1 MASSRVM
8 GSSSTANPS
17 PSAYSLASM
26 GGGGGGGGGGEKG
39 GLGSMN
45 MEELLR
51 NMYADNPPSTADMLS
66 PAAGGEVAVGR
77 TAEEVW
83 REISGGG
90 GVDRKMEEVGE
101 GGSYGG
107 MTLEDFL
114 AKAGAVSEEDI
125 RVPVTGEG
133 VYVGDQMY
141 QVQQQQQMEVA
152 FVNGVEAVAAVGG
165 GGGGGRGK
173 RRAAVQEPVVVVDR
187 VAQQRQ
193 RRMIKNRESAARSRE
208 RKQAY
213 TVELESQVT
222 QLEEEHA
229 RLTRVQV
236 HFLWDFD
243 VWVRVIWNSVVVIY
257 TWNFLICVS
266 LPMLAGKN
274 F

>member
-26 GGGGGGGGGGEKG
+26 GGGGGGGEKG

-51 NMYADNPPSTADMLS
+51 NMYADNPPSTADMLT
-66 PAAGGEVAVGR
+66 PAAGREADEAAVGR

-133 VYVGDQMY
+133 VYMGDQMY
-141 QVQQQQQMEVA
+141 QAQQQQQMEVA
-152 FVNGVEAVAAVGG
+152 FVNGVGEVGG

-173 RRAAVQEPVVVVDR
+173 RRAAVQEPVVAVDR

-229 RLTRVQV
+229 RLVKVQEELTRKRLQEVMRYFHRNDDSKTV
-236 HFLWDFD
+236 KD
-243 VWVRVIWNSVVVIY
+243 VEEVI
-257 TWNFLICVS
+257 L
-266 LPMLAGKN
+266 G
-274 F
+274 

>member
-1 MASSRVM
+1 MALSRVM

-26 GGGGGGGGGGEKG
+26 GGGGGGGGEKG

-66 PAAGGEVAVGR
+66 PAAGGEADEAAVGR

-125 RVPVTGEG
+125 RVPVTGDG
-133 VYVGDQMY
+133 VYMGDQMY
-141 QVQQQQQMEVA
+141 EVQQQQMEVA

-173 RRAAVQEPVVVVDR
+173 RRAAVQEPVVAVDR

-229 RLTRVQV
+229 RLVKVQEELTRKRL
-236 HFLWDFD
+236 HEE
-243 VWVRVIWNSVVVIY
+243 S
-257 TWNFLICVS
+257 
-266 LPMLAGKN
+266 
-274 F
+274 